1 MYESS
6 RLACIRCSAWLHTQ
20 SCCTHEAICI
30 VAFRRGFVVV
40 ASFSNCFLCK
50 KAKKINIRVSK
61 SVQNSKKLKI
71 FEKKEMF
78 YAF

>member
-1 MYESS
+1 VV
-6 RLACIRCSAWLHTQ
+6 LWLLHH
-20 SCCTHEAICI
+20 SVI
-30 VAFRRGFVVV
+30 AFC
-40 ASFSNCFLCK
+40 AK
-50 KAKKINIRVSK
+50 KQKKINIRVSK